1 MLKDMDFQRLKGSI
15 KNKYWI
21 KDQMLLKKQFIKQ
34 LKFIRNKIAEAVTK
48 SNNDVTNKQEPVK
61 EIIIPPE
68 ESKCKY

>member
-68 ESKCKY
+68 ESKYKY